1 MFEAGI
7 VGTLEDLAMA
17 AEGVVVKGGN
27 AISNVGKKAKVL
39 EGANESAASAERWF
53 ESIHMRVLKKRDG
66 TFNPSLDEFLAKHFD
81 GNADDIEHLSAK
93 KMMETEKGFIK
104 MVNRISECYEV
115 PAEIVRNKIDKL
127 VEDNKTTKLQED
139 IEAGL
144 DPMKYITSGS
154 ELVKILMQMESGDIT
169 EEAGIELIKKL
180 DEKELTI
187 NVGAFISDIETRV
200 KELSGVKAKEANS
213 SKAGKNVEAESIP
226 EKKKSVSLK
235 EAIQETVLGQRLFT
249 RMEEAVAKA

>member
-66 TFNPSLDEFLAKHFD
+66 TFNPSLDEFLTKHFA

-93 KMMETEKGFIK
+93 KMMETEKGFVK
-104 MVNRISECYEV
+104 MVNRISEYYEV
-115 PAEIVRNKIDKL
+115 PAEIVRDKIDKL
-127 VEDNKTTKLQED
+127 MADEKAKKLQED
-139 IEAGL
+139 IEAGI

-169 EEAGIELIKKL
+169 EEAGIEMIKKL
-180 DEKELTI
+180 DEKELSI
-187 NVGAFISDIETRV
+187 NIGAFISDIEAKA
-200 KELSGVKAKEANS
+200 KELSGIKVKEVGSKE
-213 SKAGKNVEAESIP
+213 KKVEAESISE
-226 EKKKSVSLK
+226 EKKSMSLR
-235 EAIQETVLGQRLFT
+235 EAIQETALGQRLFT
-249 RMEEAVAKA
+249 RMEEAVANA